1 MSLHRRILGRAVGGV
16 ARRAGRLEPLTVLAL
31 GSLTLLIV
39 LVGFLVR
46 SPSAVVPPNV
56 ASSSEAPQ
64 TTPTAPLLVYC
75 AASNRGVLEAIRRDY
90 EAATGERVD
99 VQYGASQT
107 LLAGLELTRTGDL
120 YLPADETYLVPAKTK
135 GLVAAEYPLA
145 AMGLVVAVPQGNP
158 RGIRTWDDLLRPEVR
173 LALGEPEAT
182 ASGAVVKAS
191 LRERG
196 LWEPFAALITV
207 YKGTVNDVANDVVLG
222 AVDAGVV
229 YDVVLK
235 NYPALEG
242 VTLPEL
248 AALES
253 RVTLAVLTTSRDPAR
268 ARRFAEFVGDPA
280 RGLRRY
286 REFGFR
292 VPTGAP
298 SAP

>member
-16 ARRAGRLEPLTVLAL
+16 TRRAGRLEPLTVLAL

-46 SPSAVVPPNV
+46 TPATV
-56 ASSSEAPQ
+56 APQ
-64 TTPTAPLLVYC
+64 TVAPSPQAPAAPLLVYC

-90 EAATGERVD
+90 EAATGERID

-107 LLAGLELTRTGDL
+107 LLAGLEVTRIGDL
-120 YLPADETYLVPAKTK
+120 YLPADETYLLPAKTN

-145 AMGLVVAVPQGNP
+145 AMGLVVAVPEGNP

-173 LALGEPEAT
+173 LALGEPGAT

-235 NYPALEG
+235 NYPTLEG

>member
-1 MSLHRRILGRAVGGV
+1 MILHRRIVGRSVVDV
-16 ARRAGRLEPLTVLAL
+16 ATRAGRLEPLAVLAL
-31 GSLTLLIV
+31 GSLALLIV
-39 LVGFLVR
+39 LVGFLLR
-46 SPSAVVPPNV
+46 SPSAVAPPN
-56 ASSSEAPQ
+56 AASSEARQ
-64 TTPTAPLLVYC
+64 TTPAAPLLLYC

-90 EAATGERVD
+90 EAATGDRVD

-107 LLAGLELTRTGDL
+107 LLAGLEVTRTGDL

-173 LALGEPEAT
+173 LALGEPGAT
-182 ASGAVVKAS
+182 ASGAVVKTS
-191 LRERG
+191 LLERG
-196 LWEPFAALITV
+196 LWEPFAARVTV
-207 YKGTVNDVANDVVLG
+207 FKGTVNDVANDVVLG

-235 NYPALEG
+235 NYPTLEG

-268 ARRFAEFVGDPA
+268 TRRFAEFVGDPA
-280 RGLRRY
+280 RGLKRY
-286 REFGFR
+286 QEFGFR